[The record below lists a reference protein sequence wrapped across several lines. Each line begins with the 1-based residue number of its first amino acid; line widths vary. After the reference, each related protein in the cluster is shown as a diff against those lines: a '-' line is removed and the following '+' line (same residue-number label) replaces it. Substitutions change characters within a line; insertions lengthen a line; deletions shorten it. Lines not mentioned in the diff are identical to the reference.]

1 MINDS
6 ISIIPCKHRLRSV
19 ILHKF
24 YTIGIG
30 AKMYAKDPKLFSQ
43 SISTS
48 VPKRKK
54 RLYLEACME
63 K

>member
-30 AKMYAKDPKLFSQ
+30 AKMYAKDPK
-43 SISTS
+43 SICTS
-48 VPKRKK
+48 VPKRTK